1 MSAGLIK
8 STVFPNIE
16 GESILVNLKFEPG
29 SSEEKSIK
37 WINYVENKIFN
48 VGDIVE
54 NLNTGLIGKITRR
67 GSNHLICVTEN
78 GIMFKAWLK
87 DLTEY
92 TEVSMDSMMRDKTHP
107 NTLVGT
113 KGFLKYVTS
122 MTPGAEANKK
132 FLYRTGGGKPINIK
146 RKKVGKRNA

>member
-1 MSAGLIK
+1 MGVKAK
-8 STVFPNIE
+8 DTQ
-16 GESILVNLKFEPG
+16 K
-29 SSEEKSIK
+29 EEVELWEIAPKLDPEK
-37 WINYVENKIFN
+37 LRENYLDNKIFN
-48 VGDIVE
+48 IGDIVE
-54 NLNTGLIGKITRR
+54 NLNTGLVGKIARR

-92 TEVSMDSMMRDKTHP
+92 TEVKMDGMMRDKTHP

-122 MTPGAEANKK
+122 MTPGTTITNKK
-132 FLYRTGGGKPINIK
+132 FLYRTGSGKPLNIK
-146 RKKVGKRNA
+146 RKKVGRRNA

>member
-1 MSAGLIK
+1 
-8 STVFPNIE
+8 
-16 GESILVNLKFEPG
+16 
-29 SSEEKSIK
+29 
-37 WINYVENKIFN
+37 
-48 VGDIVE
+48 
-54 NLNTGLIGKITRR
+54 
-67 GSNHLICVTEN
+67 
-78 GIMFKAWLK
+78 MFKAWLK

-132 FLYRTGGGKPINIK
+132 FLYRTGSGKPINIK

>member
-1 MSAGLIK
+1 
-8 STVFPNIE
+8 
-16 GESILVNLKFEPG
+16 
-29 SSEEKSIK
+29 
-37 WINYVENKIFN
+37 
-48 VGDIVE
+48 
-54 NLNTGLIGKITRR
+54 
-67 GSNHLICVTEN
+67 
-78 GIMFKAWLK
+78 MFKAWLK

-92 TEVSMDSMMRDKTHP
+92 TEVSMDSTMRDATHP

-146 RKKVGKRNA
+146 RKKVGKKNA